1 MQPAFRLFAA
11 TAALSL
17 VTGPAFA
24 YIGPGAGLGVVAAFW
39 ALLVA
44 VVSSIVFLVLWPLRN
59 RLRRRKA
66 GNADALE
73 NIPTSPHDE
82 RSAPMTSGK
91 ADTNTR

>member
-73 NIPTSPHDE
+73 NMQTVPHE
-82 RSAPMTSGK
+82 EGRTPMTGEK
-91 ADTNTR
+91 ADANRR